1 MPRGGKGGRG
11 RRGAKNGSGIARS
24 RDDGGRSNT
33 WQSNGISMQTNKFF
47 EAFYW
52 DQKIVEPEEWQAFL
66 DHLRAPLPTSFRIT
80 SGKPTTA
87 ILIEQMQNFYLPY
100 LSNVKFE
107 GEQVPP
113 PKALPWYPENMG
125 WQIDVKKNA
134 LRKTEQF
141 QKFQQFLVHETEVGN
156 ISRQETVSM
165 IPPLF
170 LNVEP
175 HHIVLDMCAAPGSK
189 TAQLIEALHSPLT
202 TSAESYDPC
211 PPGIVIAND
220 ADAKRAHML
229 VHQSAR
235 LPSPNIVVSNCDA
248 SRWPSVRV
256 PWSAKGSEHVQERTM
271 KFDRVL
277 ADVPCSGDGTLR
289 KNVMIWKDWHPHNG
303 SSLHPLQ
310 LRILMRG
317 LQSLRNGGRL
327 VYSTCSLNPIEDEA
341 VVAQALRDC
350 KGTVKLVDQSHA
362 FPELL
367 RKKGVFTWKV
377 CPTKGSKD
385 KFDAGKGLD
394 GEAEAEAEGKAA
406 EKKDQC
412 DSEASSSSTYRD
424 TLPQLAFVEKHEDLA
439 PELREK
445 VPKSLW
451 PQGDEVALGLD
462 KCMRVLPHDQN
473 TGGFFVAVLEKDDGS
488 EPELAEGMA
497 HGMVRAMETRGLASM
512 KQEELANAE
521 KRSLEEDQVEE
532 GSKKRLKIDENE
544 AASVHGAGPS
554 NGVAIEKRSEDIGQ
568 PGGAPYRE
576 DPMVYVD
583 QNNDQSKSIVS
594 FFGLTEKFDKRNLLV
609 RNREANPLRSA
620 YFTSTSVRALITSGG
635 PGKGDHPYGN
645 PLKMRLINSG
655 VRSFARQDSGKDPQ
669 LKCKWRVT
677 SDAIPVL
684 RPLIEE
690 RKILRATI
698 SDFAFMISNHY
709 PKLSDVPT
717 GEFRSMLES
726 VDIGSH
732 LVDISPGTY
741 QDQKLERT
749 LCVPIWRAPASMNLM
764 LERQEKS
771 ALSYRIF
778 GSDLS
783 NPSGA
788 RQFVMSKAQKQAQAQ
803 ANAKRL
809 QKESSQSTTKIDE
822 DELEALENAT
832 AAPAAPSNPNSNVNV
847 QEIEKEAKQ
856 NQQEEIIQQLKEEG
870 QQLPADA

>member
-11 RRGAKNGSGIARS
+11 RGRRGAKHGGGIARS

-33 WQSNGISMQTNKFF
+33 WQSNGIAMQTNKFF
-47 EAFYW
+47 EAYYW
-52 DQKIVEPEEWQAFL
+52 DQNIVEEDQWQAFL

-87 ILIEQMQNFYLPY
+87 ILIEQMKNFYLPY

-113 PKALPWYPENMG
+113 PKALPWYPESMG

-235 LPSPNIVVSNCDA
+235 LPSPNIVVANCDA

-256 PWSAKGSEHVQERTM
+256 PWNAKGSENVQERTM

-289 KNVMIWKDWHPHNG
+289 KNLMIWKDWHPHNG

-362 FPELL
+362 FPELI

-385 KFDAGKGLD
+385 KLD
-394 GEAEAEAEGKAA
+394 VSKTTDEETEGEERPAENVEGEA
-406 EKKDQC
+406 Q
-412 DSEASSSSTYRD
+412 ASSSSSYRD
-424 TLPQLAFVEKHEDLA
+424 TLPQLPYVEKHEDLA
-439 PELREK
+439 PEWREK

-451 PQGDEVALGLD
+451 PQGDEEALGLD
-462 KCMRVLPHDQN
+462 RCMRVLPQDQN

-488 EPELAEGMA
+488 EPELSEGMA
-497 HGMVRAMETRGLASM
+497 YGMVRAMGLKDAAAS
-512 KQEELANAE
+512 KEE
-521 KRSLEEDQVEE
+521 
-532 GSKKRLKIDENE
+532 E
-544 AASVHGAGPS
+544 AANTAKRPLNNEEEEEASNKRTKTEVSVAEDVNGAGPS
-554 NGVAIEKRSEDIGQ
+554 NGVVMEKKTEDIGQ

-583 QNNDQSKSIVS
+583 QNNEQSQSIVS
-594 FFGLTEKFDKRNLLV
+594 FFGLTDKFDKRNLLV
-609 RNREANPLRSA
+609 RNRDANPLRSA

-635 PGKGDHPYGN
+635 AGKGDHPYGN

-684 RPLIEE
+684 RPLIEAK
-690 RKILRATI
+690 KILHASI

-709 PKLSDVPT
+709 PKLSDVPE
-717 GEFRSMLES
+717 GEFRSALEKE
-726 VDIGSH
+726 DIGSH
-732 LVDISPGTY
+732 LVDVAPGTY

-749 LCVPIWRAPASMNLM
+749 ICVPIWRAPASMNLM

-778 GSDLS
+778 GKDLS

-788 RQFVMSKAQKQAQAQ
+788 RQFVVSKAQKQAQAQ
-803 ANAKRL
+803 AQAKRE
-809 QKESSQSTTKIDE
+809 QKAMKIDE
-822 DELEALENAT
+822 DELEALENT
-832 AAPAAPSNPNSNVNV
+832 TVV
-847 QEIEKEAKQ
+847 AKQ
-856 NQQEEIIQQLKEEG
+856 EQEQQQIKEEG
-870 QQLPADA
+870 QELSADA

>member
-11 RRGAKNGSGIARS
+11 RRGAKHGGGIARS

-33 WQSNGISMQTNKFF
+33 WQSNGPAMQTNKYF
-47 EAFYW
+47 EAYYW
-52 DQKIVEPEEWQAFL
+52 DQNIVNPDQWQAFL

-113 PKALPWYPENMG
+113 PKALPWYPESMG

-202 TSAESYDPC
+202 TMAESYDPC

-235 LPSPNIVVSNCDA
+235 LPSPNIVVANCDA

-256 PWSAKGSEHVQERTM
+256 PWNAKGSESVQERTM

-289 KNVMIWKDWHPHNG
+289 KNLMIWKDWHPHNG

-362 FPELL
+362 FPELI

-385 KFDAGKGLD
+385 KLNVAKT
-394 GEAEAEAEGKAA
+394 AEGETEGEQKSEEKIEGEQKAE
-406 EKKDQC
+406 EKT
-412 DSEASSSSTYRD
+412 EGGEGSSYRD
-424 TLPQLAFVEKHEDLA
+424 TLPQLPYVEKHDDLA
-439 PELREK
+439 PEWREK

-451 PQGDEVALGLD
+451 PQGDEEALGLD
-462 KCMRVLPHDQN
+462 KCMRILPQDQN

-488 EPELAEGMA
+488 EPELSEGMA
-497 HGMVRAMETRGLASM
+497 HGMVRAMGLKDATVS
-512 KQEELANAE
+512 KQEAANTA
-521 KRSLEEDQVEE
+521 KRPLNGDEEEE
-532 GSKKRLKIDENE
+532 SNKRVKTDADVAGDAN
-544 AASVHGAGPS
+544 GAGPS
-554 NGVAIEKRSEDIGQ
+554 NGVAVEKKPEDIGQ

-583 QNNDQSKSIVS
+583 QNNEQSQSIVS
-594 FFGLTEKFDKRNLLV
+594 FFGLTDKFDKRNLLV
-609 RNREANPLRSA
+609 RNRDANPLRSA
-620 YFTSTSVRALITSGG
+620 YFTSTSVRALITCGG
-635 PGKGDHPYGN
+635 AGKGDHPYGN

-684 RPLIEE
+684 RPLIEAK
-690 RKILRATI
+690 KILHASI

-709 PKLSDVPT
+709 PKLSDVPE
-717 GEFRSMLES
+717 GDFRTALQNE
-726 VDIGSH
+726 DIGSH
-732 LVDISPGTY
+732 LVDIAPGTY

-749 LCVPIWRAPASMNLM
+749 ICVPIWRAPASMNLM

-778 GSDLS
+778 GKDLS

-788 RQFVMSKAQKQAQAQ
+788 RQFVVSKAQKQAQAQ
-803 ANAKRL
+803 ANAKRQ
-809 QKESSQSTTKIDE
+809 QKEEQSMKIDE
-822 DELEALENAT
+822 DELEALENAAASTT
-832 AAPAAPSNPNSNVNV
+832 AAKEE
-847 QEIEKEAKQ
+847 QE
-856 NQQEEIIQQLKEEG
+856 QQEETAAQVEEEG
-870 QQLPADA
+870 QELSVDV

>member
-11 RRGAKNGSGIARS
+11 RGRRGAKHGGGIARS

-33 WQSNGISMQTNKFF
+33 WQSNGPAMQTNKVF
-47 EAFYW
+47 EAYYW
-52 DQKIVEPEEWQAFL
+52 DQNIVQPDQWQAFL

-113 PKALPWYPENMG
+113 PKALPWYPESMG

-256 PWSAKGSEHVQERTM
+256 PWNAKGNENVQERTM

-289 KNVMIWKDWHPHNG
+289 KNLMIWKDWHPHNG

-362 FPELL
+362 FPQLI

-385 KFDAGKGLD
+385 RLNAGKT
-394 GEAEAEAEGKAA
+394 AEGETDSEQKEAVDVGDKA
-406 EKKDQC
+406 
-412 DSEASSSSTYRD
+412 EASSGDSYRD
-424 TLPQLAFVEKHEDLA
+424 TLPQLPYVEKHEDLA
-439 PELREK
+439 PEWRER

-451 PQGDEVALGLD
+451 PQGDEESLGLD
-462 KCMRVLPHDQN
+462 KCMRILPHDQN

-488 EPELAEGMA
+488 EPELSEGMA
-497 HGMVRAMETRGLASM
+497 HGMVRAMEIKDAALVKSGEAESTVKRPLSGDEEEDSNKRIKTADGLA
-512 KQEELANAE
+512 AE
-521 KRSLEEDQVEE
+521 V
-532 GSKKRLKIDENE
+532 N
-544 AASVHGAGPS
+544 GAGPS
-554 NGVAIEKRSEDIGQ
+554 NGVAVEKKPEDIGQ

-583 QNNDQSKSIVS
+583 QNNEQSQSIVS
-594 FFGLTEKFDKRNLLV
+594 FFGLTDKFDKRNLLV
-609 RNREANPLRSA
+609 RNRDANPLRSA

-635 PGKGDHPYGN
+635 AGKGDHPYGN

-690 RKILRATI
+690 KKILHASI
-698 SDFAFMISNHY
+698 SDFAFMVSNHY
-709 PKLSDVPT
+709 PKLSDVPE
-717 GEFRSMLES
+717 GEFRTALENE
-726 VDIGSH
+726 DIGSH
-732 LVDISPGTY
+732 LVDVAPGTY

-749 LCVPIWRAPASMNLM
+749 ICVPIWRAPASMNLM

-771 ALSYRIF
+771 AMSYRVF
-778 GSDLS
+778 GKDLS

-788 RQFVMSKAQKQAQAQ
+788 RQFVVSKAQKQAQAQ
-803 ANAKRL
+803 ANAKRQ
-809 QKESSQSTTKIDE
+809 QKEDSQSMKIDE
-822 DELEALENAT
+822 DELEALENAAT
-832 AAPAAPSNPNSNVNV
+832 SGPSFV
-847 QEIEKEAKQ
+847 KEEQ
-856 NQQEEIIQQLKEEG
+856 GQQEEVTDQVKEEG
-870 QQLPADA
+870 QELPADA